1 MKGYSGRKRKTI
13 VKKGKKYIIYFQ
25 LIYVLFSGLL
35 IDFGISASIRY
46 LTDVIN
52 MVLFYEL
59 LISIGKWKYERGLFI
74 KQETDIASMLVMF
87 FWLLFMLLSTCGK
100 SPSIIRMAWAS
111 RNWARFFIFFI
122 ACQVFLHKKDVESL
136 YLWLFRIYIFD
147 FLMICFQFLFLG
159 HKGDD
164 LGGIFGSMMGGN
176 GQTNI
181 LICIVLILGLCVYFE
196 QRMNTIVMFF
206 LLSSVM
212 LIAALEELK
221 VFYYEYIGIVLLA
234 CVIYAAKKQVGRHEV
249 LRVAFAAILAWMFGL
264 VILAVVFPSHF
275 KVIIGKTS
283 YMAYEAHSSSQ
294 YKISRIK
301 FISEINE
308 LFFKDSPI
316 LNLTGY
322 GFGNCEYSKFGFLTS
337 PFYHEHG
344 ETNYLYF
351 SHQTLFL
358 EGGLIGLGLF
368 VAIFGVIAVQ
378 HLKKL
383 IVCKAVN
390 KYAVLGFVFGLVTMA
405 NVFYNNATRT
415 EISYLTY
422 FCLATAYIMTNESE
436 DDVPGVQ
443 AMT

>member
-1 MKGYSGRKRKTI
+1 MGINMLLEKKTNNF
-13 VKKGKKYIIYFQ
+13 IIFQ
-25 LIYVLFSGLL
+25 IMYVLFCGLL
-35 IDFGISASIRY
+35 IDLGFPVGIRY
-46 LTDVIN
+46 LTDVVN
-52 MVLFYEL
+52 
-59 LISIGKWKYERGLFI
+59 LFI
-74 KQETDIASMLVMF
+74 FLAILILAGKKYRREKINTETMKGIIKKTPLAAMF
-87 FWLLFMLLSTCGK
+87 LWLLFMFLSTCWK
-100 SPSIIRMAWAS
+100 RPSILRMGWAS
-111 RNWARFFIFFI
+111 RNWARFFLFFM
-122 ACQVFLHKKDVESL
+122 ACMMFLHKDEVESL
-136 YLWLFRIYIFD
+136 FQWLFRIYIFD
-147 FLMICFQFLFLG
+147 FLLICLQFLFLG

-181 LICIVLILGLCVYFE
+181 FLCIVLILGLCFYFE
-196 QRMNTIVMFF
+196 QKMNTIVMY
-206 LLSSVM
+206 LLLFSTM

-221 VFYYEYIGIVLLA
+221 IFYYEYIGIVVLVSA
-234 CVIYAAKKQVGRHEV
+234 IYIVKKQIHRRKI
-249 LRVAFAAILAWMFGL
+249 LKVAVVAILAWLVGL

-301 FISEINE
+301 FIFEINE

-436 DDVPGVQ
+436 DDEPGVQ

>member
-1 MKGYSGRKRKTI
+1 MTI
-13 VKKGKKYIIYFQ
+13 NKHASHIIYFQ
-25 LIYVLFSGLL
+25 ILYVMFSGLL
-35 IDFGISASIRY
+35 IEFGLPVGIRY
-46 LTDVIN
+46 LTDAIN
-52 MVLFYEL
+52 LILFFAVLVQKDKRPIVKDKMPVLMMVTWYSFMI
-59 LISIGKWKYERGLFI
+59 ISACVRDFSVLRI
-74 KQETDIASMLVMF
+74 
-87 FWLLFMLLSTCGK
+87 
-100 SPSIIRMAWAS
+100 AWAS
-111 RNWARFFIFFI
+111 RNWARFFLFFV
-122 ACQVFLHKKDVESL
+122 ACRIFLHKKEVESL
-136 YLWLFRIYIFD
+136 CRCLFRIYLLD
-147 FLMICFQFLFLG
+147 FALICFQFIVLG

-181 LICIVLILGLCVYFE
+181 LLCIVLILGLCVCFE
-196 QRMNTIVMFF
+196 QKIHIRGLGGIF
-206 LLSSVM
+206 LLLASTM
-212 LIAALEELK
+212 IIAALEELK
-221 VFYYEYIGIVLLA
+221 VFYYEYIGIVVLVS
-234 CVIYAAKKQVGRHEV
+234 VICRVKKKTDRRGTLWVAVAAV
-249 LRVAFAAILAWMFGL
+249 LSWLIGLAILA
-264 VILAVVFPSHF
+264 AVFPSHF

-301 FISEINE
+301 FIPEINE
-308 LFFKDSPI
+308 LFFKGSPI

-337 PFYHEHG
+337 PFYYENW

-368 VAIFGVIAVQ
+368 LAIFGVMAAQ

-383 IVCKAVN
+383 AVRKTVN

-422 FCLATAYIMTNESE
+422 FCLAAAYIMTDEGR
-436 DDVPGVQ
+436 DGVPCGQ
-443 AMT
+443 PT